1 MIDDSEEGSKDQFY
15 NRLECIVKQLLEKDV
30 NIVMGDFNVKI
41 GVGNISYI
49 EVMGIYGFGK
59 INESGEIDIF

>member
-1 MIDDSEEGSKDQFY
+1 
-15 NRLECIVKQLLEKDV
+15 
-30 NIVMGDFNVKI
+30 MGDFNVKI

-59 INESGEIDIF
+59 INESGEIDIFWYLCFL